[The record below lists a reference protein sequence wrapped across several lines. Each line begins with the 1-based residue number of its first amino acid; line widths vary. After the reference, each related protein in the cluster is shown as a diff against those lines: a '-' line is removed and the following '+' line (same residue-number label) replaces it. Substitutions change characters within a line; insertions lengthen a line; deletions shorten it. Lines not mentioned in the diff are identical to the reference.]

1 MCTSM
6 LIISLI
12 NLFIVEMQSI
22 LKFYDQTGQ
31 TNFLEPL
38 LIHVNLYQ
46 QAKNQTI
53 SKICSGDMIDQ
64 KILQS
69 DWLRTFWHVFQ
80 E

>member
-22 LKFYDQTGQ
+22 LKFHDQTGQ

-53 SKICSGDMIDQ
+53 
-64 KILQS
+64 
-69 DWLRTFWHVFQ
+69 
-80 E
+80 